1 MLTCLEIKNSFI
13 GKIIFT
19 LNKLTSLTLPNIS
32 NKFIITI
39 QNNVD
44 IITINTVDLIEKLT
58 IFSKTKINLITKPK
72 IIIISEQ
79 CQLFIFNNYI
89 NKSPDYMMRKRGE
102 YHLKNINS
110 I

>member
-19 LNKLTSLTLPNIS
+19 LNKLTNLALPNIS

-44 IITINTVDLIEKLT
+44 IITINSVDLIEKLT
-58 IFSKTKINLITKPK
+58 IFSKTKPK